1 MKKHIIISLGVLA
14 IAGLCSCNQDLL
26 NIQQKG
32 VVAYEDFYQ
41 TDADAESALTAVYA
55 QAITVVSSG
64 TNGIN
69 NPSYNVIINA
79 PGDEMYWGGGKKNG
93 SSSGAQD
100 MNEFRHTYDN
110 TIGHIKYIYR
120 QMYALI
126 YRANLVID
134 NFYGENGELCDS
146 DVKKRCV
153 AEARVF
159 RAWAH
164 FFLASYWG
172 TPPLVDHVLPGDA
185 RPTNCE
191 HDVLMN
197 WCIEEFKKALPDLT
211 ERKGPNDKDG
221 AIKITKGT
229 CLALLGKAQV
239 FNKDYT
245 GAKESLGQVIKSGN
259 YKLVPG
265 SEMHNLFNCIG
276 DCNEEKVF
284 EMNYDYHENIGAFSG
299 KYHYQRNQALFF
311 RMMKLPDVFIQ
322 PEGWG
327 NNVAPTQV
335 FVDAMMA
342 HEPNSIR
349 RKAWFVSFE
358 ELMTDYSYAGKNPN
372 DDNMTKEEKLMDPA
386 RGFAP
391 TSSYD
396 ELYANYGYFMV
407 KFMPLQADLIPNSS
421 TVTDENRCIMRYAEV
436 LLLYAEA
443 CAMSSDSDGSGLK
456 ALNEVQER
464 AGAPITSLTMDNV
477 KREKWFELAWE
488 GTRFLDL
495 VRWGDA
501 ATVLA
506 WKSKDKTP
514 YFSDEFYE
522 VGSHGKVKTGKPH
535 ATRLTWK
542 DDGWGALGGGFQAG
556 KHELYPFPFSVT
568 EQNPWN
574 PETGEGIKQNP
585 GWE

>member
-1 MKKHIIISLGVLA
+1 MKKQFIIYSLGVLA
-14 IAGLCSCNQDLL
+14 IASLCSCNQNLL
-26 NIQQKG
+26 NIQQKR
-32 VVAYEDFYQ
+32 VIPIEDFYI
-41 TDADAESALTAVYA
+41 TDADAQSALTAAYA

-69 NPSYNVIINA
+69 NPSYNVVVNA
-79 PGDEMYWGGGKKNG
+79 CGDEMYWGGGKKNG

-110 TIGHIKYIYR
+110 TIGHIKYIYN

-126 YRANLVID
+126 YRSNLVID
-134 NFYGENGELCDS
+134 NFYGSDGSLCDS
-146 DVKKRCV
+146 PTKKRCV
-153 AEARVF
+153 AEARVL

-172 TPPLVDHVLPGDA
+172 TPPLVEHVLAGDA
-185 RPTNCE
+185 RPTNCD
-191 HDVLMN
+191 HDVLMAWIIN
-197 WCIEEFKKALPDLT
+197 EFDLALPDLE
-211 ERKGPNDKDG
+211 ERKSPQDKDG
-221 AIKITKGT
+221 AIKVTKGN
-229 CLALLGKAQV
+229 CLALKGKAQV
-239 FNKDYT
+239 FNKDWA
-245 GAKESLGQVIKSGN
+245 GAKESLKKVIDSGK
-259 YKLVPG
+259 YALVPG

-284 EMNYDYHENIGAFSG
+284 EMNYDYHTNAGSG
-299 KYHYQRNQALFF
+299 KYHYQRNNALFF
-311 RMMKLPDVFIQ
+311 RMMKLPSIFIQ

-342 HEPNSIR
+342 HEPNSAR

-358 ELMTDYSYAGKNPN
+358 EFMTDFDYSNKNP
-372 DDNMTKEEKLMDPA
+372 DDPTMTKEQKLMDPN

-421 TVTDENRCIMRYAEV
+421 TITDENRCVMRYSEV

-443 CAMSSDSDGSGLK
+443 CAMGGDSDGSGLK
-456 ALNEVQER
+456 ALQDVQKR
-464 AGAPITSLTMDNV
+464 AGAPVSTALTMDDV

-514 YFSDEFYE
+514 YFSDEFYV
-522 VGSHGKVKTGKPH
+522 VGSHGKKTTGNPH

-542 DDGWGALGGGFQAG
+542 DDGWGALGGGFKAG
-556 KHELYPFPFSVT
+556 KHELYPFPFKVI
-568 EQNPWN
+568 ELNPWD
-574 PETGEGIKQNP
+574 PEKKVGIKQNP